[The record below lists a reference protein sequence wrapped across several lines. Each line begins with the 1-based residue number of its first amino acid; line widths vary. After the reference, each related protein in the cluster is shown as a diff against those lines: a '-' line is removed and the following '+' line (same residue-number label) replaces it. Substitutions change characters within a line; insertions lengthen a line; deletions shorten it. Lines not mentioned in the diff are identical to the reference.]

1 MKKYILISFLL
12 MSVAAMA
19 APKWQVT
26 ETLGIE
32 WNVSEADLPHADHIE
47 MTGEKMSTV
56 LFWDID
62 AQGAMTLDRSLI
74 YPLLRTIPNVT
85 SSAFRCY
92 SAVYVP
98 DLLNI
103 DGMRLKDEKVTK
115 VTIDG
120 TFAYESTF
128 SLGKDYRATK
138 KVYPGTIALKMT
150 SFPST
155 TKAAYIER
163 YTITNV
169 TRDELVVMV
178 PEYCQ
183 KHVALPEKG
192 EQGSYVLET
201 SIAGSGCRIL
211 RKGESLEFDV
221 LFRAYP
227 QSGCADALVPAE
239 EQAARETFIRGD
251 MDSNLILQ
259 TPDKTI
265 DAMFRFAKIR
275 ASESIFKTK
284 RGYMHAPGGTAFY
297 AAVWCNDQGEYT
309 APLCPFIGY
318 GTGNEAAMNCVDLF
332 GTYMK
337 PDYGDIP
344 SSIISEGDKTWHGA
358 GDRGDAAMLV
368 YGAARYALA
377 SGSRAEVERLWPE
390 IQWCLE
396 FCNRKLTA
404 DGVVASDSDE
414 LEDRFPSGDA
424 NLCTSSLYYDA
435 LLSSA
440 YLNDAMGG
448 AKSLSKKYRSQ
459 AAALREAIEKYF
471 GANVQGYDTYRYYD
485 GNDILRSWICI
496 PLTVGIMDRA
506 EQTLEALFCPKLW
519 SPQGCLTAQGSK
531 VYWDRTTLYGLRGA
545 YAAGATEE
553 ATEKLHFYSDLRLL
567 GDHVPY
573 AIEAWPEGG
582 QAHLAG
588 ESALYCRIITEGL
601 FGIRPTGLDSFEL
614 LPRLPED
621 WPSMALRHVR
631 AFGSD
636 FDIEVSRDGSKL
648 HVKVSVA
655 GKPVYDK
662 KVSEGTTCRVRL

>member
-1 MKKYILISFLL
+1 MKKYILIPFLL

-169 TRDELVVMV
+169 TRDQLVVMV

-183 KHVALPEKG
+183 KYVALPEKG
-192 EQGSYVLET
+192 VQGSYVLET
-201 SIAGSGCRIL
+201 SIAGSGSRIL

-337 PDYGDIP
+337 PDYSDIP

-404 DGVVASDSDE
+404 DGVVASDTDE

-621 WPSMALRHVR
+621 WPSMSLRHVR

-662 KVSEGTTCRVRL
+662 KGAEGTTCRVRL

>member
-1 MKKYILISFLL
+1 
-12 MSVAAMA
+12 
-19 APKWQVT
+19 
-26 ETLGIE
+26 
-32 WNVSEADLPHADHIE
+32 
-47 MTGEKMSTV
+47 
-56 LFWDID
+56 
-62 AQGAMTLDRSLI
+62 
-74 YPLLRTIPNVT
+74 
-85 SSAFRCY
+85 
-92 SAVYVP
+92 
-98 DLLNI
+98 
-103 DGMRLKDEKVTK
+103 
-115 VTIDG
+115 
-120 TFAYESTF
+120 
-128 SLGKDYRATK
+128 
-138 KVYPGTIALKMT
+138 
-150 SFPST
+150 
-155 TKAAYIER
+155 
-163 YTITNV
+163 
-169 TRDELVVMV
+169 
-178 PEYCQ
+178 
-183 KHVALPEKG
+183 
-192 EQGSYVLET
+192 
-201 SIAGSGCRIL
+201 
-211 RKGESLEFDV
+211 
-221 LFRAYP
+221 
-227 QSGCADALVPAE
+227 
-239 EQAARETFIRGD
+239 
-251 MDSNLILQ
+251 
-259 TPDKTI
+259 
-265 DAMFRFAKIR
+265 
-275 ASESIFKTK
+275 
-284 RGYMHAPGGTAFY
+284 
-297 AAVWCNDQGEYT
+297 
-309 APLCPFIGY
+309 
-318 GTGNEAAMNCVDLF
+318 
-332 GTYMK
+332 
-337 PDYGDIP
+337 
-344 SSIISEGDKTWHGA
+344 
-358 GDRGDAAMLV
+358 
-368 YGAARYALA
+368 
-377 SGSRAEVERLWPE
+377 
-390 IQWCLE
+390 LE

-636 FDIEVSRDGSKL
+636 FDIEVSRDGSKF